1 MVDGRQ
7 EGLIMTPIWDE
18 LSKKITVTSQNA
30 VKSVSNLA
38 SVTKLKDSIAQEQRD
53 ISNCYLELGQAFFQ
67 QCKGIDEEPFATLC
81 ARIRE
86 GEAKIAA
93 LEDEI
98 QMLQDMKKCP
108 QCGAVCKYDSR
119 FCPSCGAEMT
129 IAAPPPEHGLC
140 RNCGAAL
147 VEGALFCKVCGT
159 KVEG

>member
-1 MVDGRQ
+1 MA
-7 EGLIMTPIWDE
+7 PIWDE
-18 LSKKITVTSQNA
+18 LSKKITVTGQNA

-38 SVTKLKDSIAQEQRD
+38 NITKLKDSITQEQKNVD
-53 ISNCYLELGQAFFQ
+53 NFYLRLGQECFR
-67 QCKGIDEEPFATLC
+67 QCKDIEEEPYAALC
-81 ARIRE
+81 AEIKE
-86 GEAKIAA
+86 GEARIAA

-119 FCPSCGAEMT
+119 FCPSCGAEIT
-129 IAAPPPEHGLC
+129 IAPPPPEHGSC

-147 VEGALFCKVCGT
+147 VEGALFCKACGT